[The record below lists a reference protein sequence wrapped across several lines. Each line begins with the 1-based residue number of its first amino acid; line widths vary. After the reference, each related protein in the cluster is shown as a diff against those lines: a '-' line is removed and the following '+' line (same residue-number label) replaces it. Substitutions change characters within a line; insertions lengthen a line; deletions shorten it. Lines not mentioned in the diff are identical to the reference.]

1 VRWTDDVTDAAE
13 RQSFG
18 ERERATVSVNDRIA
32 TWLDGIGLPQYATV
46 FAENA
51 IEFEIL
57 PDLTEADLEKLGV
70 ALGHR
75 KQILRAIGALPGR
88 SVAPAASAQSKAER
102 RQVTV
107 LFCDLVG
114 STALAIKL
122 DPEDLRDVIR
132 GFQGSCAAVITE
144 MGGHVAR
151 FMGDGLLAY
160 FGYPQA
166 HEDDAERAV
175 RVGLDLV
182 AKVSQLLLP
191 TGEPLQVRVG
201 IATGV
206 VIVGDTIGE
215 ESAQEQVVVGGTPN
229 LASRLQ
235 SVAAPNT
242 TLVAASTL
250 RLLGD
255 VFVCEQLGPFEL
267 KGLTEPVMAWRVLGE
282 RVAESRFA
290 AMHSKK
296 LTRFVGRQNELHQ
309 LYSMWNHAKAGKG
322 QVALLC
328 GEAGIGKSRISKT
341 LLDRIVGDPHI
352 VIRLQCSPYHTNS
365 PFYPIITQHEHAAR
379 FQPLDPA
386 EVKLEKLEALLSQIA
401 PEIVADAPLYAALLS
416 IPTDGRYPALDLTP
430 RRQKDLTIEALTRQV
445 LTLARTK
452 PVLFVIEDAHW
463 IDPSTLEGT
472 NRFIEAVKADPV
484 LLLIT
489 FRPEFSPTWLDQPHV
504 TMIEINRLGRDQ
516 AGAIIRDVAG
526 GKELPAEVLEPII
539 SKTDGVPL
547 FVEEL
552 TKMVVESGL
561 IQDAGDRYITI
572 GPLPHPA
579 IPATLYDSLMAR
591 LDRLSPI
598 KEIAQIGAAI
608 GREFTYQLLAA
619 VAPTSKVALQSA
631 LEQLTSAGLIF
642 GHGEPPDS
650 TYIFKHALLQ
660 EAAYASL
667 LRGRRQQLHRRIA
680 DALEEQFAE
689 LAEAQPQLMAH
700 HLAQA
705 GLIERAINYLQ
716 KAGQRANESSANAE
730 AIGHL
735 KVALELLQ
743 SLPDG
748 PEHKRK
754 ALQLQVMLAQ
764 AMIAGRGY
772 AAPET
777 RDVLLQAK
785 SLTDEHTEV
794 SQKCVILYGIWA
806 CYYVAGEVAMQ
817 QRAAA
822 EFLAEA
828 ERHDDT
834 ASLCLSHRTLG
845 TTYVQMGE
853 FAAGRQH
860 LERALELYDPE
871 HHSQSK
877 YLYGQDIGATA
888 LSYLCWALWH
898 LGYVDQATAIAAEAK
913 KRADALSHP
922 FTLVYT
928 ICHALGMMD
937 VFRRCSEHTQS
948 YAQTVISTCT
958 EHDFPFWAAGGRILE
973 GWAIACHGKADEGI
987 KKLDEG
993 LAAWRKTGARLWLP
1007 MFLALKAEAH
1017 AKVGQSDTALK
1028 TIEEALAISDETGE
1042 RWAVGEMLR
1051 IKASLLQA
1059 TGRLAASEIEGLL
1072 VMSLE
1077 TGRRQQALS
1086 WQLRTACDLV
1096 RLWQG
1101 QGRCEEAMTLLQSI
1115 YDQFTEGFGTT
1126 DLIHAKALL
1135 ESLLANASGW
1145 VKA

>member
-1 VRWTDDVTDAAE
+1 MSVKGTDDEIT
-13 RQSFG
+13 
-18 ERERATVSVNDRIA
+18 
-32 TWLDGIGLPQYATV
+32 TWLDGIGLAQYATV

-51 IEFEIL
+51 IDLDIL
-57 PDLTEADLEKLGV
+57 PDVTEADLERLGV

-75 KQILRAIGALPGR
+75 KRMLRAIAALSGAELSRRRAGAGRALP
-88 SVAPAASAQSKAER
+88 QSEAER
-102 RQVTV
+102 RQLTV

-114 STALAIKL
+114 STALAVKL

-132 GFQGSCAAVITE
+132 GYQGSCAAVVTQ

-151 FMGDGLLAY
+151 FMGDGLLVY

-175 RVGLDLV
+175 RAGLDLV

-191 TGEPLQVRVG
+191 TGDPLQVRVG

-206 VIVGDTIGE
+206 VIVGDSVGE
-215 ESAQEQVVVGGTPN
+215 ESAQEQVVVGETPN
-229 LASRLQ
+229 LAARLQ

-242 TLVAASTL
+242 TVIAASTL

-267 KGLTEPVMAWRVLGE
+267 KGFSEPVMAWRVLGE

-290 AMHSKK
+290 AIHSKK

-309 LYSMWNHAKAGKG
+309 LYGLWKRAKAGKG

-341 LLDRIVGDPHI
+341 LLDRIIDDAHVT
-352 VIRLQCSPYHTNS
+352 IRLQCSPYHTNS
-365 PFYPIITQHEHAAR
+365 PFYPIITQHEHAAH
-379 FQPLDPA
+379 FQPLDPP
-386 EVKLEKLEALLSQIA
+386 EVKLEKLEALLSQIG

-463 IDPSTLEGT
+463 IDPSTLEAT
-472 NRFIEAVKADPV
+472 NQFIEAVKTAPV
-484 LLLIT
+484 FLLIT
-489 FRPEFSPTWLDQPHV
+489 FRPEFFPPWLDQPHV
-504 TMIEINRLGRDQ
+504 TMIHIDRLGRDK
-516 AGAIIRDVAG
+516 ASAMIRDLAG

-547 FVEEL
+547 FIEEL
-552 TKMVVESGL
+552 TKMVLESGL
-561 IQDAGDRYITI
+561 LRDAGDRYITV
-572 GPLPHPA
+572 GPLPHLA
-579 IPATLYDSLMAR
+579 IPTTLHDSLMAR

-608 GREFTYQLLAA
+608 GREFTYRLLAA
-619 VAPTSKVALQSA
+619 VAPISGIALQSA
-631 LEQLTSAGLIF
+631 LAQLTRAGLIF
-642 GHGEPPDS
+642 GRGEPPDS
-650 TYIFKHALLQ
+650 TYIFKHVLLQ

-667 LRGRRQQLHRRIA
+667 LRGRRQELHRRIA
-680 DALEEQFAE
+680 DALEDQFAE
-689 LAEAQPQLMAH
+689 LAETQPQLMAH

-705 GLIERAINYLQ
+705 GLTELAINYLR

-735 KVALELLQ
+735 KLALELLQ

-754 ALQLQVMLAQ
+754 ALELQAMLAQ

-777 RDVLLQAK
+777 REVLLQAK
-785 SLTDEHTEV
+785 ALTDERTEV
-794 SQKCVILYGIWA
+794 SQKCAILYGIWA

-817 QRAAA
+817 QKAAV

-828 ERHDDT
+828 ERHDET
-834 ASLCLSHRTLG
+834 ASVCLSHRTLG

-860 LERALELYDPE
+860 LERARELYDPE

-898 LGYVDQATAIAAEAK
+898 LGYVDQAAAVAAEAT
-913 KRADALSHP
+913 KRAEALSHP
-922 FTLVYT
+922 FTLAYT
-928 ICHALGMMD
+928 ICHARGMMD
-937 VFRRCSEHTQS
+937 IFRRCPEDTRS
-948 YAQTVISTCT
+948 YAHTVISICT
-958 EHDFPFWAAGGRILE
+958 EHDFPFWTAGGRILE
-973 GWAIACHGKADEGI
+973 GWAIACQGKADEGI
-987 KKLDEG
+987 EKLDEG

-1007 MFLALKAEAH
+1007 IFLALKAEAH
-1017 AKVGQSDTALK
+1017 AKVGRSDIALNI
-1028 TIEEALAISDETGE
+1028 IEEALAISDETGE
-1042 RWAVGEMLR
+1042 RWAVAEVLR
-1051 IKASLLQA
+1051 IKAGLLQA
-1059 TGRLAASEIEGLL
+1059 TGRAAADEIENLL
-1072 VMSLE
+1072 VKSLE

-1101 QGRCEEAMTLLQSI
+1101 QGRDRGSPDVVAI
-1115 YDQFTEGFGTT
+1115 
-1126 DLIHAKALL
+1126 DL
-1135 ESLLANASGW
+1135 
-1145 VKA
+1145 

>member
-1 VRWTDDVTDAAE
+1 
-13 RQSFG
+13 
-18 ERERATVSVNDRIA
+18 VSVNDQIT
-32 TWLDGIGLPQYATV
+32 TWLDGIGLAQYATV

-51 IEFEIL
+51 IDFEIL
-57 PDLTEADLEKLGV
+57 PDVTEADLEKLGV

-75 KQILRAIGALPGR
+75 KRILKAIAALSGG
-88 SVAPAASAQSKAER
+88 SLAPAASAPLAQSKAER

-114 STALAIKL
+114 STALATKL

-132 GFQGSCAAVITE
+132 TFQGSCAAAITQ
-144 MGGHVAR
+144 MGGYVAR

-175 RVGLDLV
+175 RAGLDLV

-191 TGEPLQVRVG
+191 TGDLLQVRVG

-206 VIVGDTIGE
+206 VIVGDIVGE
-215 ESAQEQVVVGGTPN
+215 ESVQEQVVVGETPN
-229 LASRLQ
+229 LAARLQ
-235 SVAAPNT
+235 SVAAPNST
-242 TLVAASTL
+242 VVAASTL

-267 KGLTEPVMAWRVLGE
+267 KGLSEPVMAWRVLGE
-282 RVAESRFA
+282 RVGESRFA
-290 AMHSKK
+290 AIRSKR

-309 LYSMWNHAKAGKG
+309 LSGLWKRAKGGKG
-322 QVALLC
+322 QVVLLC

-341 LLDRIVGDPHI
+341 LLDRIDDAHAK
-352 VIRLQCSPYHTNS
+352 IRLQCSPHHTNS
-365 PFYPIITQHEHAAR
+365 PFYPIVTQHEHAAH
-379 FQPLDPA
+379 FQPLDPP
-386 EVKLEKLEALLSQIA
+386 EVKLKKLETLLSRIGS
-401 PEIVADAPLYAALLS
+401 EIVADVPLYAALLS
-416 IPTDGRYPALDLTP
+416 IPTNGRYPALDLTP
-430 RRQKDLTIEALTRQV
+430 RRQKDFTIEALTRQV

-463 IDPSTLEGT
+463 IDPSTLEAT
-472 NRFIEAVKADPV
+472 NRFVEAVKTAPV

-489 FRPEFSPTWLDQPHV
+489 FRPEFFPPWLDQPHV
-504 TMIEINRLGRDQ
+504 TMIQLNRLGRDQ
-516 AGAIIRDVAG
+516 ASAMVWDVAG
-526 GKELPAEVLEPII
+526 GKGLPAEVLEPII

-552 TKMVVESGL
+552 TKMVLESGL
-561 IQDAGDRYITI
+561 LRDAGDRYISV
-572 GPLPHPA
+572 GPLPPFA
-579 IPATLYDSLMAR
+579 IPTTLHDSLMAR

-608 GREFTYQLLAA
+608 GREFTYRLLAA
-619 VAPTSKVALQSA
+619 VAPISGNALQSA
-631 LEQLTSAGLIF
+631 LGQLTRTGLIF
-642 GHGEPPDS
+642 GRGEPPDS

-660 EAAYASL
+660 EAAYASV
-667 LRGRRQQLHRRIA
+667 LRARRQQLHRRIA
-680 DALEEQFAE
+680 EALEDQFADV
-689 LAEAQPQLMAH
+689 AETQPQLIAH

-705 GLIERAINYLQ
+705 GLAERAINYLQ

-735 KVALELLQ
+735 KLALELLE

-748 PEHKRK
+748 PEHKQK
-754 ALQLQVMLAQ
+754 ALELQVMLAQ

-777 RDVLLQAK
+777 RVVLLQAK
-785 SLTDEHTEV
+785 ALTDDDTEA
-794 SQKCVILYGIWA
+794 SQKCAILYGIWA

-828 ERHDDT
+828 ERHAET

-860 LERALELYDPE
+860 LERARELYDPE

-898 LGYVDQATAIAAEAK
+898 LGYVDQAAAVAADAK
-913 KRADALSHP
+913 KGAEALSHP
-922 FTLVYT
+922 FTLAYT
-928 ICHALGMMD
+928 ICHARGMMD
-937 VFRRCSEHTQS
+937 IFRRCPEDTQS
-948 YAQTVISTCT
+948 YAHTVISICT
-958 EHDFPFWAAGGRILE
+958 EHDFPFWTAGGRILE
-973 GWAIACHGKADEGI
+973 GWAIACQGRADEGI

-993 LAAWRKTGARLWLP
+993 LADWRKTGARLWLP
-1007 MFLALKAEAH
+1007 IFLALKAEAH
-1017 AKVGQSDTALK
+1017 AKVGRSDIALN
-1028 TIEEALAISDETGE
+1028 IIDEALAISDETGE
-1042 RWAVGEMLR
+1042 RWAVAEVLR
-1051 IKASLLQA
+1051 IKAGLLQA
-1059 TGRLAASEIEGLL
+1059 TGRATAHEIEGLL
-1072 VMSLE
+1072 IKSLE
-1077 TGRRQQALS
+1077 AGRRQQALS

-1101 QGRCEEAMTLLQSI
+1101 QGRDDEALTLLQSI
-1115 YDQFTEGFGTT
+1115 YGQFTEGFGTP
-1126 DLIHAKALL
+1126 DLIDAEALL
-1135 ESLLANASGW
+1135 EGLRPNSLE
-1145 VKA
+1145 KAAKNQTHAAGSAAD